1 MKFIGI
7 SFLLIVLP
15 LTLLAQDEEK
25 KFGVKFS
32 GFIKNDMFFDSRQT
46 VTARD
51 GHFLLWPAA
60 EKLDPDG
67 NDIND
72 KSAFNMLAIQTRL
85 RAKITGPDVL
95 GAKTSGMV
103 EGAFFAMSNA
113 TINSFRLRH
122 AFVKLNWTNTELL
135 FGQTWHPM
143 FITGCFPGTVSFNTG
158 VPFQPF
164 SRNPQIRLTQSAGDL
179 KVILAVQSQL
189 DFASRGPAGTST
201 TYLRNSAT
209 PDMHAQI
216 HYGTKN
222 TDSGFELLTG
232 AGVGYK
238 SIVPQIETGEI
249 IDNGVVIRPSYQ
261 TDETVKGLSAMGFL
275 KVKIPALTFKVEG
288 AYGENAC
295 DYLSLG
301 GFAVKEVVDQDKGLL
316 SYTPITVTSFWTDI
330 HSNGKKF
337 QVGVFAGYSQNN
349 GAKDQILSLDDP
361 YGAVYG
367 LGTNLEYVYRISPRV
382 IYNVEKVRF
391 GLEFEHTAAAYA
403 SEYDAKYKPTE
414 SNEVANNR
422 LLFSVFYF
430 F

>member
-7 SFLLIVLP
+7 SFLLFILP
-15 LTLLAQDEEK
+15 LTLLGQDEEK

-72 KSAFNMLAIQTRL
+72 KSAFNMLTIQTRL

-113 TINSFRLRH
+113 TVNSFRLRH

-179 KVILAVQSQL
+179 KFVLAVQSQL
-189 DFASRGPAGTST
+189 DFANRGPVKVDGEIKNLPSSSF
-201 TYLRNSAT
+201 LRNSAT
-209 PDMHAQI
+209 PDMHVQI
-216 HYGTKN
+216 HYGRKN
-222 TDSGFELLTG
+222 AESGNEFLSG

-238 SIVPQIETGEI
+238 SIVPQIETTQG
-249 IDNGVVIRPSYQ
+249 YQ
-261 TDETVKGLSAMGFL
+261 TDETVAGLSAMGFL

-288 AYGENAC
+288 AYGENA
-295 DYLSLG
+295 
-301 GFAVKEVVDQDKGLL
+301 
-316 SYTPITVTSFWTDI
+316 
-330 HSNGKKF
+330 
-337 QVGVFAGYSQNN
+337 
-349 GAKDQILSLDDP
+349 
-361 YGAVYG
+361 
-367 LGTNLEYVYRISPRV
+367 
-382 IYNVEKVRF
+382 
-391 GLEFEHTAAAYA
+391 
-403 SEYDAKYKPTE
+403 
-414 SNEVANNR
+414 
-422 LLFSVFYF
+422 
-430 F
+430 

>member
-1 MKFIGI
+1 MKCIGLGL
-7 SFLLIVLP
+7 LLILFP
-15 LTLLAQDEEK
+15 LILAGQQEVK
-25 KFGVKFS
+25 KVEVKFS
-32 GFIKNDMFFDSRQT
+32 GFIKNDLFFDSRQT

-72 KSAFNMLAIQTRL
+72 KSTFNMLAIQTRL
-85 RAKITGPDVL
+85 RVNITGPDVL

-122 AFVKLNWTNTELL
+122 AYVKLNWTNTELL

-164 SRNPQIRLTQSAGDL
+164 SRNPQIRLTQNTGDF
-179 KVILAVQSQL
+179 KFVLAAQSQL
-189 DFASRGPAGTST
+189 DFTSRGPAGLSSS
-201 TYLRNSAT
+201 YLRNSAT
-209 PDMHAQI
+209 PDMHVQI

-222 TDSGFELLTG
+222 AESGNELLTG
-232 AGVGYK
+232 AGIGYK
-238 SIVPQIETGEI
+238 SIVPQIETSEG
-249 IDNGVVIRPSYQ
+249 YQ
-261 TDETVKGLSAMGFL
+261 TNESVSGLSAMAFL
-275 KVKIPALTFKVEG
+275 KVKIPAVTFKVEG

-301 GFAVKEVVDQDKGLL
+301 GFAVKEVVNQDKGLV
-316 SYTPITVTSFWTDI
+316 SYTPISVTSFWTDI
-330 HSNGKKF
+330 HSNGKQV
-337 QVGVFAGYSQNN
+337 QVGVFAGYSKNN
-349 GAKDQILSLDDP
+349 GAQDRILPLSDS

-367 LGTNLEYVYRISPRV
+367 LGTDLDYVYRISPRV
-382 IYNVEKVRF
+382 VYNVEKVSF
-391 GLEFEHTAAAYA
+391 ALEYEYTAAAYA
-403 SEYDAKYKPTE
+403 SEFNEKYKPVK
-414 SNEVANNR
+414 SNEVANSR

>member
-1 MKFIGI
+1 MKLIGI
-7 SFLLIVLP
+7 AFLLIVLP

-25 KFGVKFS
+25 KFGVQFS

-72 KSAFNMLAIQTRL
+72 KSAFNMLAIQTRV
-85 RAKITGPDVL
+85 RAKMTGPDVL

-113 TINSFRLRH
+113 TVNSFRLRH

-164 SRNPQIRLTQSAGDL
+164 SRNPQIRLTQNTGDF
-179 KVILAVQSQL
+179 KFVFAVQSQL
-189 DFASRGPAGTST
+189 DFTSRGPAGISS

-222 TDSGFELLTG
+222 AESGYEVLTG
-232 AGVGYK
+232 AGLGYK
-238 SIVPQIETGEI
+238 SIVPEIETAQG
-249 IDNGVVIRPSYQ
+249 YQ
-261 TDETVKGLSAMGFL
+261 TDETVAGLSAMAFL
-275 KVKIPALTFKVEG
+275 KVKLPALTFKVEG

-301 GFAVKEVVDQDKGLL
+301 GFAVKEVVNQDKGLL
-316 SYTPITVTSFWTDI
+316 SYTPISVTSFWTDI
-330 HSNGKKF
+330 HSNGKKV

-349 GAKDQILSLDDP
+349 GAKDRILPLDDP
-361 YGAVYG
+361 HGAVYG

-391 GLEFEHTAAAYA
+391 AMEFEHTAAAYA
-403 SEYDAKYKPTE
+403 SEYDEKYKPTE

-422 LLFSVFYF
+422 MLFSVFYF

>member
-1 MKFIGI
+1 MKCIGLGL
-7 SFLLIVLP
+7 LLILFP
-15 LTLLAQDEEK
+15 LILAGQQEVK
-25 KFGVKFS
+25 KVEVKFS
-32 GFIKNDMFFDSRQT
+32 GFIKNDLFFDSRQT

-72 KSAFNMLAIQTRL
+72 KSTFNMLAIQTRL
-85 RAKITGPDVL
+85 RVNITGPDVL

-164 SRNPQIRLTQSAGDL
+164 SRNPQIRLTQSTGDF
-179 KVILAVQSQL
+179 KFVLAAQSQL
-189 DFASRGPAGTST
+189 DFTSRGPAGLSSS
-201 TYLRNSAT
+201 YLRNSAT
-209 PDMHAQI
+209 PDMHVQI

-222 TDSGFELLTG
+222 AESGNELLTG
-232 AGVGYK
+232 AGIGYK
-238 SIVPQIETGEI
+238 SIVPQIETSEG
-249 IDNGVVIRPSYQ
+249 YQ
-261 TDETVKGLSAMGFL
+261 TNESVSGLSAMAFL
-275 KVKIPALTFKVEG
+275 KVKIPAVTFKVEG

-301 GFAVKEVVDQDKGLL
+301 GFAVKEVVNQDKGLV
-316 SYTPITVTSFWTDI
+316 SYTPISVTSFWTDI
-330 HSNGKKF
+330 HSNGKQV
-337 QVGVFAGYSQNN
+337 QVGVFAGYSKNN
-349 GAKDQILSLDDP
+349 GAQDRILPLSDS

-367 LGTNLEYVYRISPRV
+367 LGTDLDYVYRISPRV
-382 IYNVEKVRF
+382 VYNVEKVSF
-391 GLEFEHTAAAYA
+391 ALEYEYTAAAYA
-403 SEYDAKYKPTE
+403 SEFNEKYKPVK
-414 SNEVANNR
+414 SNEVANSR